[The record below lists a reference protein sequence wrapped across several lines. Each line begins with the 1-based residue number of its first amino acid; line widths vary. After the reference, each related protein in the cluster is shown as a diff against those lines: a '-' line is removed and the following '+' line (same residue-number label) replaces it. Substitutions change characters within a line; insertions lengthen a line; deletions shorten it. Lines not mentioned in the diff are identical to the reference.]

1 MESRPAPSC
10 RLAVDVGGTFT
21 DVALEPGPRR
31 PGFVTAKVLTTP
43 RAPEEGVAAAIGQA
57 IREAGIGGG
66 DVGLLI
72 HGTTLATNALIERTG
87 ARTALLTTEGFR
99 DSVEMALE
107 NRFEQYDVSID
118 RPAPLVPRHLR
129 WPVAE
134 RMSHAGEVL
143 LPLDEDS
150 VHALVPRFEEHGIEA
165 AAVGLLH
172 SYANPAHEHRVGE
185 LLREALPDLRITL
198 SCEVCPEIREYERQS
213 TACANAYVQPRMS
226 GYLTRLAAGLGRLGL
241 DCPLLLMTS
250 GGGLTTLE
258 NAIRFPVRLVESG
271 PAGGAI
277 LATGIARECGA
288 ERALSFD
295 MGGTTAKICLID
307 EYQPQTTRTFEVAR
321 AYRNLKGSGLP
332 VRIPAIEMVE
342 IGAGGGSVA
351 GVDAMGRLQVGPA
364 SAGADPG
371 PACYGRGGASPTV
384 TDADVVLGR
393 IDPAEFAGGSVRL
406 APERAGEAIRGA
418 VGGPLELTAP
428 QAALAVSEMVD
439 ENMANAARVHAVEW
453 GKDVSARTMIA
464 FGGAAPLH
472 AARLAQKL
480 DVRRVIVPTGAGV
493 GSAIGML
500 RAAVSYEVVRSRYLR
515 LADFDPAPVN
525 ALLAEM
531 REEARAV
538 VAAGVGASAS
548 DGGPAS
554 SSAGAAAG
562 ARPASPVGAA
572 PHDDAGAAAGIGAA
586 SGPGAALVETRQ
598 AFMRYVGQGHEIV
611 VSVPAREL
619 GPADG
624 EALAEAFDAEY
635 ARLYGRTIPAQEREV
650 LSWTLTVTAK
660 TPPSKDT
667 RPGCPGG
674 GAADSAPA
682 GDPPGS
688 AGTSRSGAHG
698 RRRIGAQDGD
708 APPGPEG
715 TLPSGP
721 PPRPEAGEAAAGGG
735 RREPPPPASF
745 RPLFD
750 PVLADYVDAAVY
762 RREEMA
768 PETAVAGPA
777 IVVEDQTTTVV
788 PEGFRAAVDRRG
800 YLVLVR
806 ADRPA
811 GGA

>member
-1 MESRPAPSC
+1 MESPPAPC

-21 DVALEPGPRR
+21 DVALEIGTGADAGSADRL
-31 PGFVTAKVLTTP
+31 VTAKVLTTP
-43 RAPEEGVAAAIGQA
+43 HAPEEGVVAAIGQA
-57 IREAGIGGG
+57 VREAGIAAGA
-66 DVGLLI
+66 VRLLI

-118 RPAPLVPRHLR
+118 RPAPLVPRYLR
-129 WPVAE
+129 WPVTE
-134 RMSHAGEVL
+134 RTSYAGEAL

-150 VHALVPRFEEHGIEA
+150 VRALLPRFEEHGIEA
-165 AAVGLLH
+165 VAVGLLH
-172 SYANPAHEHRVGE
+172 SYANPAHERRIGE
-185 LLREALPDLRITL
+185 ILRDALPDLCITL

-226 GYLTRLAAGLGRLGL
+226 GYLSRLAAELRALGL
-241 DCPLLLMTS
+241 ECPLLLMTS

-277 LATGIARECGA
+277 LATEIARECRSA
-288 ERALSFD
+288 RALSFD
-295 MGGTTAKICLID
+295 MGGTTAKLCLID
-307 EYQPQTTRTFEVAR
+307 EYRPQATRTFEVAR

-342 IGAGGGSVA
+342 IGAGGGSIA
-351 GVDAMGRLQVGPA
+351 GVDGMGRLHVGPA

-371 PACYGRGGASPTV
+371 PACYGRGGTRSTV

-393 IDPAEFAGGSVRL
+393 IDPAEFAGGTVRL
-406 APERAGEAIRGA
+406 APERAGETIRSA
-418 VGGPLELTAP
+418 VGGPLDLSDP
-428 QAALAVSEMVD
+428 HAALSISEMVD

-515 LADFDPAPVN
+515 LADFDPEAVN

-531 REEARAV
+531 SEEARTV
-538 VAAGVGASAS
+538 VAAGVGI
-548 DGGPAS
+548 GPATGC
-554 SSAGAAAG
+554 A
-562 ARPASPVGAA
+562 V
-572 PHDDAGAAAGIGAA
+572 D
-586 SGPGAALVETRQ
+586 LMETRQ

-624 EALAEAFDAEY
+624 ETLAAAFDAEY
-635 ARLYGRTIPAQEREV
+635 ARLYGRTIPGQEREV

-660 TPPSKDT
+660 KPPSDAL
-667 RPGCPGG
+667 PASSSGEAG
-674 GAADSAPA
+674 DSAPA
-682 GDPPGS
+682 DESPGS
-688 AGTSRSGAHG
+688 
-698 RRRIGAQDGD
+698 
-708 APPGPEG
+708 EG
-715 TLPSGP
+715 TPPSGSP
-721 PPRPEAGEAAAGGG
+721 IRPEVGETASGEGK
-735 RREPPPPASF
+735 REQRPPASF

-750 PVLADYVDAAVY
+750 PVLADYVNAAVY
-762 RREEMA
+762 RREELT
-768 PETAVAGPA
+768 PEAVVAGPA
-777 IVVEDQTTTVV
+777 VVVEDQTTTVV
-788 PEGFRAAVDRRG
+788 SEGFRATVDRRG

-806 ADRPA
+806 ADRSA
-811 GGA
+811 GGE